1 MKHRW
6 LGAILAG
13 AMIISMCGCGASGG
27 NESGDGGDYEQVT
40 FAYATMNNVPTEE
53 GLSAVQD
60 AVNEITREKIG
71 VEVTLKP
78 ITLSDYSQSVSRSL
92 QGGEK
97 IDLFQSIYDFSNCVS
112 TGMGLDITDLIDEY
126 GSETKDLVGEDWL
139 KACTVDGKL
148 YAVPV
153 YKPAASRGMF
163 LCRQD
168 ILEAAGLDLSGVE
181 SSEDLTE
188 IFEKVQAQNPD
199 MTMLAPMEQGRLG
212 ETLSW
217 NGVDYLSD
225 SDTGAYGVLIGDDM
239 TVKNLYE
246 SDMFIESCQ
255 LAREWYEAGYIM
267 KDAAT
272 TASTISELMSSGNY
286 FGQFTGNPSSPE
298 DIAGQLSAMYGY
310 PMTAIELSDPYLYT
324 SSINMV
330 TMMIA
335 SNTDVPE
342 ATMKFLNLLYSDS
355 DVINLIIFGIEGRDY
370 VLDDN
375 GYAAYPEGQDS
386 TTVPYTNQ
394 MDNGIM
400 GNAFIMHPIAG
411 TSENALEEGLKA
423 NQNAAVSPAMGFIF
437 DNSSVATQ
445 YTAVSNVKN
454 QYLPGLLCGSVDPA
468 TEIDAFNNALY
479 EAGLQDII
487 DAKQEQLDQW
497 ASENK

>member
-6 LGAILAG
+6 LGGLLAG

-27 NESGDGGDYEQVT
+27 SGNEEDYDQVT

-139 KACTVDGKL
+139 KACTVEGKL
-148 YAVPV
+148 YAVPA
-153 YKPAASRGMF
+153 YKPNASRGYF
-163 LCRQD
+163 VCRQD
-168 ILEAAGLDLSGVE
+168 ILDASGLDLTGVK
-181 SSEDLTE
+181 SSEDLTG
-188 IFEKVQAQNPD
+188 IFEKVQTENPD

-239 TVKNLYE
+239 EVKNLYE

-255 LAREWYEAGYIM
+255 LAKEWYDAGYIM

-272 TASTISELMSSGNY
+272 TASTVSELMSSGNY
-286 FGQFTGNPSSPE
+286 FGWFTANAATAE
-298 DIAGQLSAMYGY
+298 DLAGQMSSMCGY
-310 PMTAIELSDPYLYT
+310 PMTAVPLNEPYLYT
-324 SSINMV
+324 SAINMV

-342 ATMKFLNLLYSDS
+342 AAMKFLNLLYTDA

-370 VLDDN
+370 ELDEN
-375 GYAAYPEGQDS
+375 GFAVYPEGEDG

-400 GNAFIMHPIAG
+400 GNAFIMHPLAG
-411 TSENALEEGLKA
+411 TSESSMEEGLEA
-423 NQNAAVSPAMGFIF
+423 NQTAAVSPAMGFIF

-454 QYLPGLLCGSVDPA
+454 QYLPGLLCGSVDPS
-468 TEIDAFNNALY
+468 TEIDAFNDALY

-497 ASENK
+497 VAENK